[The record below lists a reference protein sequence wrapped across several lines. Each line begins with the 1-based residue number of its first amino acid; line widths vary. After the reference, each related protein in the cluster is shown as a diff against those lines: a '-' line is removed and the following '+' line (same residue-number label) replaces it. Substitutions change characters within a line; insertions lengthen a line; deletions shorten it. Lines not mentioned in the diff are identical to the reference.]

1 MTNSTTPSRAGAVP
15 PASEQGLLSLLQQ
28 LSPISEVAPQYQRT
42 LATAAQLVTRGAGEK
57 VINRAA
63 TDDCVLYLVRG
74 AVVVRRPN
82 SMPKLIEA
90 VASPHPGIVYEAE
103 AEVEVTATKDSVLLR
118 IPHAIYVKQ
127 LRLAA
132 YASSPATPEVDYLDN
147 WQQLDGLERSLS
159 FGVLAQLPMGNVH
172 KIVSRMEEI
181 EVAAGTIIFKQGASA
196 DFYYLVKSGTAEVS
210 RIGRDGS
217 PTRLAIKVAGDAFGD
232 DALIIGAPRNAT
244 LRMLIAGSLLRMS
257 PEDFRTL
264 IHEPLCNPVA
274 LQAALDLT
282 TGGARLLDLRDAE
295 AFTRA
300 ALPGALN
307 IPLFLLRSKL
317 KTLDAA
323 HTYITYSN
331 THKESELGCYLLAER
346 GLTAYFIAES
356 IPHISVLNVTA
367 TPLAVPQH
375 LATVEL
381 EHEVIDAA
389 AAPAA
394 LRRLPEV
401 PPLMLRELIEAER
414 KRYDRLLA
422 TRSHEIR
429 AAAERSLREQ
439 LQPKLAQIKSE
450 HQVLLDE
457 ARKLHVLSR
466 DLEMQRLAL
475 EAQKRAFEAEK
486 AALRIELGSLA
497 ADQLQNA
504 GVALQD

>member
-1 MTNSTTPSRAGAVP
+1 MTPS
-15 PASEQGLLSLLQQ
+15 SEQGLLSLLQQ
-28 LSPISEVAPQYQRT
+28 VSPISELAPQYQRT
-42 LATAAQLVTRGAGEK
+42 LAAAAQLVTRGAGEK

-63 TDDCVLYLVRG
+63 KDDCVLYLVRG
-74 AVVVRRPN
+74 AVVVRRAR

-90 VASPHPGIVYEAE
+90 EVAPNPGIVYQAE
-103 AEVEVTATKDSVLLR
+103 PEVEIVATKDSVLLR
-118 IPHAIYVKQ
+118 IPHAIYMKQ
-127 LRLAA
+127 LGLAA
-132 YASSPATPEVDYLDN
+132 LTAAPATPEVDYLDN

-159 FGVLAQLPMGNVH
+159 FGVLAHLPMSNVH

-181 EVAAGTIIFKQGASA
+181 EVVADTVIFEQGALA

-210 RIGRDGS
+210 RTARDGS
-217 PTRLAIKVAGDAFGD
+217 STRLAIKVAGDAFGD

-244 LRMLIAGSLLRMS
+244 LRMLIAGRLLRLS
-257 PEDFRTL
+257 PVDFRTL
-264 IHEPLCNPVA
+264 IHEPLCNPIA

-307 IPLFLLRSKL
+307 IPLFLLRNKL

-331 THKESELGCYLLAER
+331 TDKESELGCYLLAER
-346 GLTAYFIAES
+346 GLNAYFIAES

-367 TPLAVPQH
+367 TPHTVPLH

-401 PPLMLRELIEAER
+401 PPMMLRELIEAER

-422 TRSHEIR
+422 TRTHEIKI
-429 AAAERSLREQ
+429 AAERTLREQ
-439 LQPKLAQIKSE
+439 LQPKMAQIKSD
-450 HQVLLDE
+450 HQGLLDE
-457 ARKLHVLSR
+457 ARKLHALSR
-466 DLEMQRLAL
+466 DLEAQRLAL

-497 ADQLQNA
+497 TDQLQNVGLA
-504 GVALQD
+504 PQD